1 MTILRIRSTWQN
13 WPGAPGITD
22 FYSRDLTAAT
32 YVPIVRAFFN
42 AIVGALP
49 TGLTVQTSG
58 SCDEINEVNGQL
70 TGSQTT
76 TTPAPVV
83 GTGSGAYAGPSGVC
97 INWQTAGVIAGK
109 RVRGRTFIVP
119 VNATQYDSGGT
130 LTPAAITLFSGAAN
144 GLITSGAGQ
153 FVVFARPRAFTG
165 GQAHAITG
173 SSVPDLVA
181 VLRSRRT

>member
-32 YVPIVRAFFN
+32 YVPIVRAFFDSIK
-42 AIVGALP
+42 ALLP
-49 TGLTVQTSG
+49 TGLSIQTSG

-70 TGSQTT
+70 TGSQST
-76 TTPAPVV
+76 TTPAVV
-83 GTGSGAYAGPSGVC
+83 TGSSSVVYAGASGACVTW
-97 INWQTAGVIAGK
+97 NTAGVIAGK
-109 RVRGRTFIVP
+109 RVRGRTFLVP
-119 VNATQYDSGGT
+119 LITTCYDTNGSLSATT
-130 LTPAAITLFSGAAN
+130 LTTLGTSAA
-144 GLITSGAGQ
+144 GLITSGGGE

-165 GQAHAITG
+165 GQAHPITG
-173 SSVPDLVA
+173 ATVPDLAA